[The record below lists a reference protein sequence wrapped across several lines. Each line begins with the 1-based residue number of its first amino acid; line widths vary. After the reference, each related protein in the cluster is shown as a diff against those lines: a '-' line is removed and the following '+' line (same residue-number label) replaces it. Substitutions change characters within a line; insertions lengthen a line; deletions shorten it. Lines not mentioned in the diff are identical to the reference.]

1 MMKKFLFLLIILIGT
16 SFADEGSKNPWYME
30 FHGNKAFSKFQI
42 EEQIDIPDEFGQL
55 DTTKQD
61 FLMSLSIEN
70 LRALYYSRGYYSLNL
85 KMDVRKKA
93 VTQDSLLRGY
103 ILYIN
108 EGERYKFGGMTIIVE
123 SDSASV
129 KREVLKTTSDEYY
142 TQDDIANNMQVIVD
156 KYRKDGFLHAQ
167 ASSIELLDTTNKK
180 IYVEFHVKPGAKVV
194 MGNIRSRSTRVQDR
208 NFKDDDSKDG
218 LTDTAWL
225 SSLWRIPKNETID
238 GKQYSSFKNK
248 LFSAQIFTQIHLDDS
263 LRADGLSDV
272 HLDVTERIPGEARY
286 GFFFE
291 EIYGFGAQAYARHK
305 NFFGRFNEFSTSFQ
319 IAQHKQEVA
328 AGYANPLLFG
338 TSFTF
343 IPTAIRF
350 EDRLSFNHEK
360 INPPAYPDSIEDRY
374 EVINRADLTFG
385 ITQNIRFRGTF
396 DTRYVN
402 KNLGTIDSIAIDTN
416 STDEGL
422 IFDTSSTNKRETL
435 FKLKAEIALTFDY
448 TDDYFNPTKGIRI
461 APTAGVGIN
470 LNGGL
475 GSPRMIGNPYTYGE
489 TTVNLY
495 FPIFWTFYGAL
506 SGSCGK
512 FFNKTIEDDARVFY
526 QGGSRSVRGYD
537 FRSIYA
543 SYTEE
548 KIEKKYDDEGNT
560 TLDTVSIINTGLTPI
575 YLRVNQE
582 IRWTIPVKNLRQWQV
597 VQFFDWAKVMDH
609 DKDVYKEQSDASFG
623 FGLRYRWQFLT
634 FRLDYAFK
642 QKFSDWSFN
651 EPFKLKKFDFDL
663 SQTF

>member
-1 MMKKFLFLLIILIGT
+1 MTKKILFLLFILIGLCL
-16 SFADEGSKNPWYME
+16 ADEGTKHPWYTE
-30 FHGNKAFSKFQI
+30 FHGNKAFSSFQI

-70 LRALYYSRGYYSLNL
+70 LKALYYSRGYYSLDL
-85 KMDVRKKA
+85 KMDIRRDV
-93 VTQDSLLRGY
+93 VTPDSVLRGY
-103 ILYIN
+103 VLYIN
-108 EGERYKFGGMTIIVE
+108 EGERYKFGGMKIIVE
-123 SDSASV
+123 TDSTPV
-129 KREVLKTTSDEYY
+129 QLKVLETTKNDYY
-142 TQDDIANNMQVIVD
+142 SQDDISTDMQVIVD
-156 KYRKDGFLHAQ
+156 KFRQDGFLHAQ
-167 ASSIELLDTTNKK
+167 ASSVELLDTTNKK
-180 IYVEFHVKPGAKVV
+180 IFVEFHVQPGAKVV
-194 MGNIRSRSTRVQDR
+194 MGNIRSTATRVQDR
-208 NFKDDDSKDG
+208 NFKDDDSKEG

-238 GKQYSSFKNK
+238 GKQFSSFKNK
-248 LFSAQIFTQIHLDDS
+248 LFSAQLFTQIHLDDS

-272 HLDVTERIPGEARY
+272 HLNVTERIPGEARY

-305 NFFGRFNEFSTSFQ
+305 NFFGRFNEFSTSVQ
-319 IAQHKQEVA
+319 IAQHKQEVSV
-328 AGYANPLLFG
+328 GYANPLLFG

-360 INPPAYPDSIEDRY
+360 ISPPAYPDSIEDRY

-402 KNLGTIDSIAIDTN
+402 KLLGTTDSIFIDTN
-416 STDEGL
+416 STDNGL
-422 IFDTSSTNKRETL
+422 VFDTNSTNHHETL
-435 FKLKAEIALTFDY
+435 FKLKAEVALTFDY

-475 GSPRMIGNPYTYGE
+475 GSPHMIGNPYTYGE
-489 TTVNLY
+489 ATVNLY

-512 FFNKTIEDDARVFY
+512 FFNKTIEDDARIFY

-543 SYTEE
+543 SNTEE
-548 KIEKKYDDEGNT
+548 KVEKSFDDEGNEVED
-560 TLDTVSIINTGLTPI
+560 TLTIINTGLTPL
-575 YLRVNQE
+575 YFRFNQE
-582 IRWTIPVKNLRQWQV
+582 IRWSIPAKVLRQWQI
-597 VQFFDWAKVMDH
+597 VQFFDWAKVTDH
-609 DKDVYKEQSDASFG
+609 ESETYHEQSNASFG
-623 FGLRYRWQFLT
+623 FGLRYHWQFLT

-642 QKFSDWSFN
+642 QKFNGPSFN
-651 EPFKLKKFDFDL
+651 EPFKWKKFEFDL